1 MTDQSPKKQLIDRG
15 PDNLLFWW
23 LHFIHFIRWEW
34 KFHKLSQIYTE
45 SDKLSFYKAPP
56 GHLIRTK
63 TVQTW
68 FLRDSPGMFFS
79 VCAGKTCNYQKKL
92 FILQTPCFLLRRY
105 RGLPFY
111 SPQKKGRFIKWQFQ
125 VGIFPNPLLQKT
137 PFYKQFHVW
146 F

>member
-1 MTDQSPKKQLIDRG
+1 MGVPWGCLFIEFRYSMLQQYRELQLAFYKKKHQLIIWQTIVQKNSLQIMAG
-15 PDNLLFWW
+15 QFTFFW

-92 FILQTPCFLLRRY
+92 FILQ
-105 RGLPFY
+105 
-111 SPQKKGRFIKWQFQ
+111 RFAK
-125 VGIFPNPLLQKT
+125 
-137 PFYKQFHVW
+137 
-146 F
+146 

>member
-1 MTDQSPKKQLIDRG
+1 MGVPWGCLFIEFRYSMLQQYRELQLAFDKKKHQLIIWQTIVQKNSLQIMAG
-15 PDNLLFWW
+15 QFTFFW

-92 FILQTPCFLLRRY
+92 FILQ
-105 RGLPFY
+105 
-111 SPQKKGRFIKWQFQ
+111 RFAK
-125 VGIFPNPLLQKT
+125 
-137 PFYKQFHVW
+137 
-146 F
+146 